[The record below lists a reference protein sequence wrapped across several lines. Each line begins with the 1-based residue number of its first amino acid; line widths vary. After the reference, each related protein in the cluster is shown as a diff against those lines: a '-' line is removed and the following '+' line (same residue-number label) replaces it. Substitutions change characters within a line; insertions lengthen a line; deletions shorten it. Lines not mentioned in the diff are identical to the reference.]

1 MGREPTS
8 YNWSE
13 YLPIL
18 AIENSS
24 YYGVIPSI
32 NAVPHRRI
40 SMMRLFPLTWVALHV
55 GLASVAT
62 WLLVSTDV
70 LTDAAFF
77 LIH

>member
-1 MGREPTS
+1 
-8 YNWSE
+8 
-13 YLPIL
+13 
-18 AIENSS
+18 
-24 YYGVIPSI
+24 
-32 NAVPHRRI
+32 
-40 SMMRLFPLTWVALHV
+40 MMRLFPLTWVALHV